1 MDISIAFVSDTL
13 KSVNR
18 PLPYLPPFVIKPS
31 HVPSAFVVA
40 QGGDEVA
47 NKLIITGKDA
57 GRELRR
63 AIAAYVEDAEPTG
76 VCVLDID
83 LSGVLMLDVA
93 VAFELNKAR
102 VGVQLMEDGIAC
114 FLVLRGVSIQLRET
128 LRALMR
134 YLDAVWVIYLAGSDN
149 PELLG
154 ELSRELR
161 ETWEFAVERGSLDA
175 SAFDVLG
182 ERAGVSIAASARS
195 NRLTSLSQLHLL
207 VKATESGVETPT
219 GDLSAQRSGRS
230 RMFFPVC

>member
-1 MDISIAFVSDTL
+1 MNNHIL
-13 KSVNR
+13 H
-18 PLPYLPPFVIKPS
+18 LPPLVVKPS

-40 QGGDEVA
+40 QGEDTVA
-47 NKLIITGKDA
+47 SKLIITGKDA

-63 AIAAYVEDAEPTG
+63 AIAAYVEDLEPAG

-102 VGVQLMEDGIAC
+102 VGVHLMEDGIGC
-114 FLVLRGVSIQLRET
+114 YLVLRGVSVQLRET

-134 YLDAVWVIYLAGSDN
+134 YLETVWVIYLDESDN
-149 PELLG
+149 PEILG

-161 ETWEFAVERGSLDA
+161 ETWEFAVERSYLDA
-175 SAFDVLG
+175 AAFDEIAEKSG
-182 ERAGVSIAASARS
+182 SKIAASARS

-207 VKATESGVETPT
+207 VKAADSGSDADSGSP
-219 GDLSAQRSGRS
+219 RSGRS
-230 RMFFPVC
+230 RTFFPVC

>member
-1 MDISIAFVSDTL
+1 MNSHLTH
-13 KSVNR
+13 
-18 PLPYLPPFVIKPS
+18 LPPFVVKPL
-31 HVPSAFVVA
+31 HVPSAFVVT
-40 QGGDEVA
+40 QGEDTGA

-63 AIAAYVEDAEPTG
+63 AIAAYVEDLEPAG

-102 VGVQLMEDGIAC
+102 VGVRLMEDGIGC
-114 FLVLRGVSIQLRET
+114 YLVLRGVNMQLRET

-134 YLDAVWVIYLAGSDN
+134 YLDTIWVIYVCDSDV

-161 ETWEFAVERGSLDA
+161 ESWEFAVERGSLDA
-175 SAFDVLG
+175 AAFDEIAEKSG
-182 ERAGVSIAASARS
+182 TKIAASARS

-207 VKATESGVETPT
+207 VRTSESGTDADSGSP
-219 GDLSAQRSGRS
+219 RSGRS
-230 RMFFPVC
+230 RTFFPIC

>member
-1 MDISIAFVSDTL
+1 M
-13 KSVNR
+13 
-18 PLPYLPPFVIKPS
+18 
-31 HVPSAFVVA
+31 A
-40 QGGDEVA
+40 QGEDTVA

-63 AIAAYVEDAEPTG
+63 AIAAYVEDLEPSG

-93 VAFELNKAR
+93 VAFELNKVRAL
-102 VGVQLMEDGIAC
+102 VQLMEDGIGC
-114 FLVLRGVSIQLRET
+114 YLVLRGVSVQLRET

-134 YLDAVWVIYLAGSDN
+134 YLETVWVIYLDGSDT
-149 PELLG
+149 PEILG

-175 SAFDVLG
+175 SAFDEIAEKSG
-182 ERAGVSIAASARS
+182 TKIAASARS

>member
-1 MDISIAFVSDTL
+1 MNNHL
-13 KSVNR
+13 
-18 PLPYLPPFVIKPS
+18 LHLPPFVVKPS

-40 QGGDEVA
+40 QGEDTVA
-47 NKLIITGKDA
+47 SKLIITGKDA

-63 AIAAYVEDAEPTG
+63 AIAAYVEDLEPAG

-102 VGVQLMEDGIAC
+102 VGVHLMEDGIGC
-114 FLVLRGVSIQLRET
+114 YLVLRGVSVQLRET

-134 YLDAVWVIYLAGSDN
+134 YLETVWVIYLDESDN
-149 PELLG
+149 PEILG

-161 ETWEFAVERGSLDA
+161 ETWEFAVERSSLDA
-175 SAFDVLG
+175 AAFDEIAEKSG
-182 ERAGVSIAASARS
+182 SKIAASARS

-207 VKATESGVETPT
+207 VKASESGSDADSGAP
-219 GDLSAQRSGRS
+219 RSGRS
-230 RMFFPVC
+230 RTFFPVC

>member
-1 MDISIAFVSDTL
+1 MNNHL
-13 KSVNR
+13 
-18 PLPYLPPFVIKPS
+18 LHLPPFVIKPS

-40 QGGDEVA
+40 QGEDTVA

-63 AIAAYVEDAEPTG
+63 AIAAYVEDLEPSG

-93 VAFELNKAR
+93 VAFELNKVRAL
-102 VGVQLMEDGIAC
+102 VQLMEDGIGC
-114 FLVLRGVSIQLRET
+114 YLVLRGVSVQLRET

-134 YLDAVWVIYLAGSDN
+134 YLETVWVIYLDGSDT
-149 PELLG
+149 PEILG

-175 SAFDVLG
+175 SAFDEIAEKSG
-182 ERAGVSIAASARS
+182 MKIAASARS
-195 NRLTSLSQLHLL
+195 NRLTSLNQLHLL
-207 VKATESGVETPT
+207 VKAAESGVETPI
-219 GDLSAQRSGRS
+219 GDLSTQRSGRS
-230 RMFFPVC
+230 RTFFPVC

>member
-1 MDISIAFVSDTL
+1 MNSHL
-13 KSVNR
+13 
-18 PLPYLPPFVIKPS
+18 LHLPPFVVKPS

-40 QGGDEVA
+40 QGEDTVA

-63 AIAAYVEDAEPTG
+63 AIAAYVEDSEPSG

-102 VGVQLMEDGIAC
+102 VGVQLMEDGIGC
-114 FLVLRGVSIQLRET
+114 YLVLRGVSVQLRET

-134 YLDAVWVIYLAGSDN
+134 YLETVWVIYLDGSDT
-149 PELLG
+149 PEILG

-207 VKATESGVETPT
+207 VKASDAGVDISSADVP
-219 GDLSAQRSGRS
+219 AQRSGRT
-230 RMFFPVC
+230 RMFLPVC

>member
-1 MDISIAFVSDTL
+1 
-13 KSVNR
+13 VNNH
-18 PLPYLPPFVIKPS
+18 LAHLPPFVVKPS

-40 QGGDEVA
+40 QGEEPVA
-47 NKLIITGKDA
+47 SKLIITGKDA

-63 AIAAYVEDAEPTG
+63 AIAAYVEDLEPTG

-102 VGVQLMEDGIAC
+102 TSVQLMEDGIGC
-114 FLVLRGVSIQLRET
+114 YLVLRGVSVPLRET

-134 YLDAVWVIYLAGSDN
+134 YLETVWVIYLDESDN
-149 PELLG
+149 PEILG

-175 SAFDVLG
+175 AAFDEIAEKSG
-182 ERAGVSIAASARS
+182 SKIAASARS

-207 VKATESGVETPT
+207 VKTSESGSDADSGSP
-219 GDLSAQRSGRS
+219 RSGRS
-230 RMFFPVC
+230 RTFFPVC

>member
-1 MDISIAFVSDTL
+1 
-13 KSVNR
+13 
-18 PLPYLPPFVIKPS
+18 
-31 HVPSAFVVA
+31 VA
-40 QGGDEVA
+40 QGEDTVA

-63 AIAAYVEDAEPTG
+63 AIAAYVEDLEPSG

-93 VAFELNKAR
+93 VAFELNKVRAL
-102 VGVQLMEDGIAC
+102 VQLMEDGIGC
-114 FLVLRGVSIQLRET
+114 YLVLRGVSVQLRET

-134 YLDAVWVIYLAGSDN
+134 YLETVWVIYLDGSDT
-149 PELLG
+149 PEILG

-175 SAFDVLG
+175 SAFDEIAEKSG
-182 ERAGVSIAASARS
+182 TKIAASARS

-207 VKATESGVETPT
+207 VKATESGVETPI
-219 GDLSAQRSGRS
+219 GDLSAQRGGRS
-230 RMFFPVC
+230 RTFFPVC

>member
-1 MDISIAFVSDTL
+1 
-13 KSVNR
+13 VNNI
-18 PLPYLPPFVIKPS
+18 LPHLPPFEIKPS

-40 QGGDEVA
+40 QGEETVA

-63 AIAAYVEDAEPTG
+63 AIAAYVEDLEPSG

-102 VGVQLMEDGIAC
+102 VGVQLMEDGIGC
-114 FLVLRGVSIQLRET
+114 YLVLRGVSVQLRET

-134 YLDAVWVIYLAGSDN
+134 YLETVWVIYLDGSDT
-149 PELLG
+149 PEILG

-175 SAFDVLG
+175 SAFDEIAEKSG
-182 ERAGVSIAASARS
+182 NKIAASARS

-207 VKATESGVETPT
+207 VKAAESGIETPT

>member
-1 MDISIAFVSDTL
+1 MNNI
-13 KSVNR
+13 
-18 PLPYLPPFVIKPS
+18 LPHLPPFEIKPS

-40 QGGDEVA
+40 QGEDTVA

-63 AIAAYVEDAEPTG
+63 AIAAYVEDLEPTG

-102 VGVQLMEDGIAC
+102 TSVQLMEDGIGC
-114 FLVLRGVSIQLRET
+114 YLVLRGVSVQLRET

-134 YLDAVWVIYLAGSDN
+134 YLETVWVVYLDGSDI
-149 PELLG
+149 PEVLG

-161 ETWEFAVERGSLDA
+161 ETWEFAVARGSLDA
-175 SAFDVLG
+175 SAFD
-182 ERAGVSIAASARS
+182 EIAEKSGVKIAASARS

-207 VKATESGVETPT
+207 VKASESGFDGASLDT
-219 GDLSAQRSGRS
+219 GVQRVGRS
-230 RMFFPVC
+230 RMFYPVC